1 MAHIPTVYE
10 TYMSDPYLTL
20 QCKEQL
26 ENIQADA
33 VKTITNI
40 ERLRNML
47 YRMNIL
53 TRQAGGTFISPTSIT
68 HNDTWIECFY
78 LKWDTADKSLYK
90 PTHECNCDTTK
101 DELEIYVRGIP
112 IAKARLTDSNAPQV
126 LVKFFNDIKM
136 I

>member
-53 TRQAGGTFISPTSIT
+53 TRQAGGVFISPTSIT
-68 HNDTWIECFY
+68 RNDTWIECFY
-78 LKWDTADKSLYK
+78 LKWETTDQS
-90 PTHECNCDTTK
+90 THECHCDTTK
-101 DELEIYVRGIP
+101 DELEIYVRGVLMVTV
-112 IAKARLTDSNAPQV
+112 RLTDSDASQF
-126 LVKFFNDIKM
+126 LLKFFDGIKM

>member
-53 TRQAGGTFISPTSIT
+53 TRQAGGVFISPTSIT
-68 HNDTWIECFY
+68 RNDTWIECFY
-78 LKWDTADKSLYK
+78 LKWETTDQSS
-90 PTHECNCDTTK
+90 HECYCDTTK
-101 DELEIYVRGIP
+101 DELYIRDVTV
-112 IAKARLTDSNAPQV
+112 RLTDSNTSQV
-126 LVKFFNDIKM
+126 LLKFFNGIKM

>member
-1 MAHIPTVYE
+1 MNSFLVKVARNIYKMAHIPTVYE
-10 TYMSDPYLTL
+10 TYMSDPYLSL

-53 TRQAGGTFISPTSIT
+53 TRQAGGVFISPTSIT
-68 HNDTWIECFY
+68 RNNTWIECFY

-90 PTHECNCDTTK
+90 PTPNVIVTQ
-101 DELEIYVRGIP
+101 L
-112 IAKARLTDSNAPQV
+112 
-126 LVKFFNDIKM
+126 KM
-136 I
+136 N